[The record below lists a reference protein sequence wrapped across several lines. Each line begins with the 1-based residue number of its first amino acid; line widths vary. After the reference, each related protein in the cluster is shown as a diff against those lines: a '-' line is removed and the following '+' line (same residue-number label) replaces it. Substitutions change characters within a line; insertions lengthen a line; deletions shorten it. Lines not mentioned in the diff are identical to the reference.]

1 MIRITLL
8 SGQFAGRTRE
18 FTLGDVEPHEL
29 FTAFIG
35 HGDHWQVDYTA
46 GTEEEVFLWF
56 RAELVAR
63 ILRALKEGR
72 PVSFLDRRWQVAAG
86 DNLTAIAGEVEDA
99 IVASGR
105 LVTLDSDNES
115 GLVIGVRGWES

>member
-1 MIRITLL
+1 MIRVTLL
-8 SGQFAGRTRE
+8 SGIFTGRTRE
-18 FTLGDVEPHEL
+18 FRLGDIEPNEL

-35 HGDHWQVDYTA
+35 HGNKWQVDYSA

-63 ILRALKEGR
+63 IVRALQEGR
-72 PVSFLDRRWQVAAG
+72 PVSFLDRHWRVAEC
-86 DNLTAIAGEVEDA
+86 DDLLAIADEIEDA
-99 IVASGR
+99 IVTSGR